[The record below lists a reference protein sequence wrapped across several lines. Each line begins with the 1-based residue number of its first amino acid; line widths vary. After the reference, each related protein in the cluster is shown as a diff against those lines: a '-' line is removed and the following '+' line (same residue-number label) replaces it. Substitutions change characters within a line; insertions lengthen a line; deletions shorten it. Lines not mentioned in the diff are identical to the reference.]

1 MSWLDLAIVATMGA
15 GILFGAQRGVLRQV
29 ALMGGFYVSLVLAAQ
44 YYSQAA
50 GLVVTHLPHAD
61 RSLASAYALA
71 GLTVAGTLGL
81 GWLSHAVY
89 AATGLPRV
97 AALDRIGGAGLGAAW
112 SWAVLAFALTVLLYG
127 MSFNWGTNE
136 VLRRDLNEQIGRSHL
151 VGVVRGSLPAMRD
164 LLVPWLPGGLPAPL
178 VR

>member
-1 MSWLDLAIVATMGA
+1 MSWLDLTIVLTVLA
-15 GILFGAQRGVLRQV
+15 GIFFGAQRGVLRQV
-29 ALMGGFYVSLVLAAQ
+29 ALMSGFYVSMVLAAQ

-50 GLVVTHLPHAD
+50 GVVVTHLPGAD
-61 RSLASAYALA
+61 RALASAYTLAAL
-71 GLTVAGTLGL
+71 TIAGTLMF

-97 AALDRIGGAGLGAAW
+97 AAMDRLGGAGLGAAW

-127 MSFNWGTNE
+127 LNFNWGANE
-136 VLRRDLNEQIGRSHL
+136 VLRRDMAEQMRRSQL
-151 VGVVRGSLPAMRD
+151 VGLLRGTLPVLRD
-164 LLVPWLPGGLPAPL
+164 LLLPWLPGGLPAPL